1 VLDGP
6 GSRLLSSIM
15 TSISESQSLTRE
27 EKFVALVHLYV
38 ELRLPFDAALDAAAA
53 DLFAR
58 SDKGP
63 KETAR
68 RSSCWL
74 AAREVAAREGRNRSF
89 TKAFCELH
97 FPSSAF
103 LR

>member
-1 VLDGP
+1 
-6 GSRLLSSIM
+6 M
-15 TSISESQSLTRE
+15 TRFSERQSLTRE

-58 SDKGP
+58 SDKGA

-68 RSSCWL
+68 RLEMSSDGKVGLEFSWRLGCTL
-74 AAREVAAREGRNRSF
+74 KINCSPAEHKRFQIES
-89 TKAFCELH
+89 
-97 FPSSAF
+97 
-103 LR
+103 

>member
-1 VLDGP
+1 
-6 GSRLLSSIM
+6 M
-15 TSISESQSLTRE
+15 TRINERQSLTRE

-58 SDKGP
+58 SDKGA

-68 RSSCWL
+68 RLEMSSDGKVGLEYEIFSWRL
-74 AAREVAAREGRNRSF
+74 ACTLKINCSLAEHKLFQIES
-89 TKAFCELH
+89 
-97 FPSSAF
+97 
-103 LR
+103 